1 VVIHRGR
8 QLSAELCGIA
18 MTSIP
23 SDGPAAYAI
32 GIADLSHFDDELA

>member
-1 VVIHRGR
+1 
-8 QLSAELCGIA
+8 

-23 SDGPAAYAI
+23 SDGPAAYVI

>member
-1 VVIHRGR
+1 VGGNYRPNC
-8 QLSAELCGIA
+8 EIA

-23 SDGPAAYAI
+23 FDGPAASVI